1 MWKKGESGNPAGTA
15 PGGQRRKLITSH
27 IERELMQMAED
38 ASNDQDAT
46 KARRVAEKVVQLAL
60 AGNPWAIQ
68 FVTERTEGKP
78 DQNVNITRTVR
89 ELSDADLANIAARGS
104 EGTPR
109 PPSRKKEPARV
120 H

>member
-1 MWKKGESGNPAGTA
+1 MWKKGESGNPAG
-15 PGGQRRKLITSH
+15 GQRRKLITGH
-27 IERELMQMAED
+27 IERELMQLAED
-38 ASNDQDAT
+38 AEKDGDAT
-46 KARRVAEKVVQLAL
+46 KARRIAEKVIALAM

-78 DQNVNITRTVR
+78 DQNVNITRSVR
-89 ELSDADLANIAARGS
+89 EMTDADLADIAAGSS

-109 PPSRKKEPARV
+109 PKAGKKEPARI